1 MSLGLKWKFPL
12 FLAVLLLFT
21 TGVLS
26 WLVLSGI
33 KTNQREQM
41 EESLQRQADVAEM
54 RVKQDYLTGERLK
67 PVDFMGK
74 QGQELAVDLGIST
87 NMRVILYD
95 AKGQEVGNSLP
106 LAEKPDVGDALS
118 YALKGKIAYIT
129 EADSLIYLAP
139 MQGPDGM
146 LGVVQLHTSLKAQ
159 HEFYNRMAYRLVWT
173 GGIVLLL
180 SFILGFIYVYRQVRD
195 IVKLKAEADRIS
207 RGEYPERSPL
217 RRKDELGQL
226 GTGILHMSRDIKG
239 HMAALQEEKHHLQLA
254 VEKLQA
260 LEQQQKQ
267 FINNVSHEFKTP
279 LTSIQAYT
287 DLLGMYGDDP
297 QLIEEA
303 RSAIA
308 KESERL
314 YQLVEDVLRLSLLEK
329 YDFESQAEEVE
340 LADLL
345 QDVVSR
351 ISAKATKYD
360 LTIQTDFV
368 PVRVWGDRDHF
379 IHIFMNL
386 LDNAI
391 KYNRPGGRIVIQS
404 RASEDEVSISVRNTG
419 RIIPRE
425 WWAHLFEP
433 FSTLHQ
439 DRARSTGGTG
449 LGLPLA
455 FQLAEKQGGRLE
467 LVRSDAEETEF
478 TVSFPRQSSREN

>member
-1 MSLGLKWKFPL
+1 
-12 FLAVLLLFT
+12 
-21 TGVLS
+21 
-26 WLVLSGI
+26 
-33 KTNQREQM
+33 
-41 EESLQRQADVAEM
+41 
-54 RVKQDYLTGERLK
+54 
-67 PVDFMGK
+67 
-74 QGQELAVDLGIST
+74 
-87 NMRVILYD
+87 
-95 AKGQEVGNSLP
+95 
-106 LAEKPDVGDALS
+106 
-118 YALKGKIAYIT
+118 
-129 EADSLIYLAP
+129 
-139 MQGPDGM
+139 
-146 LGVVQLHTSLKAQ
+146 
-159 HEFYNRMAYRLVWT
+159 
-173 GGIVLLL
+173 
-180 SFILGFIYVYRQVRD
+180 
-195 IVKLKAEADRIS
+195 
-207 RGEYPERSPL
+207 
-217 RRKDELGQL
+217 
-226 GTGILHMSRDIKG
+226 MSRDIKG

-279 LTSIQAYT
+279 LTSIQ
-287 DLLGMYGDDP
+287 
-297 QLIEEA
+297 
-303 RSAIA
+303 
-308 KESERL
+308 
-314 YQLVEDVLRLSLLEK
+314 VLRLSLLEK

-478 TVSFPRQSSREN
+478 TVSFPRQSSPEN